1 MKQLA
6 VNKKVGKMLLFEDIQ
21 RAEKI
26 VAKHVVKTPIVQSK
40 ALSDAIGEE
49 IFLKLENQQIT
60 GSFKIRGAI
69 NAISNLTPEQ
79 RKAGVVALS
88 TGNHGRGLAYAANL
102 MKIRCIICMSEL
114 VPNNKIEGIREIGA
128 KVKLI
133 GGNQDEAQLEAD
145 RLSIEEGMTYISPFD
160 NIDVIAGQ
168 GTLGLEIHRQIPKLK
183 FVFVPLS
190 GGGLICG
197 VAKALKSLNPNLK
210 VIGVSMDRG
219 AAMYESQKA
228 GKPIF
233 VKEEESLADALTG
246 GIGLDNKYTFDLTRK
261 LVDEIVLVSEEEI
274 ARGIHHAYWHES
286 QIVEG
291 AGAVA
296 IASLLNN
303 KSTPKG
309 PSLALMCGKNIDI
322 DKHFN
327 LIAAKH

>member
-1 MKQLA
+1 
-6 VNKKVGKMLLFEDIQ
+6 
-21 RAEKI
+21 
-26 VAKHVVKTPIVQSK
+26 
-40 ALSDAIGEE
+40 
-49 IFLKLENQQIT
+49 
-60 GSFKIRGAI
+60 
-69 NAISNLTPEQ
+69 
-79 RKAGVVALS
+79 
-88 TGNHGRGLAYAANL
+88 
-102 MKIRCIICMSEL
+102 MSEI
-114 VPNNKIEGIREIGA
+114 VPTNKIEGIKVLGA
-128 KVKLI
+128 EVRLI
-133 GGNQDEAQLEAD
+133 GKNQDEAQVEAD
-145 RLSIEEGMTYISPFD
+145 RLSVEEGMTYISPFD
-160 NIDVIAGQ
+160 NVDVIAGQ
-168 GTLGLEIHRQIPKLK
+168 GTLGLEIHRQLPELK
-183 FVFVPLS
+183 YAFVPLS

-210 VIGVSMDRG
+210 MIGVSMDRG

-233 VKEEESLADALTG
+233 VKEEDSLADALTG

-274 ARGIHHAYWHES
+274 AQGIHHAYWHES

>member
-49 IFLKLENQQIT
+49 IYLKLENQQIT

-114 VPNNKIEGIREIGA
+114 VPNNKIEGIKEIGA
-128 KVKLI
+128 EVKLI
-133 GGNQDEAQLEAD
+133 GRNQDEAQLEAD

-274 ARGIHHAYWHES
+274 AKGIHHAYWHES

>member
-6 VNKKVGKMLLFEDIQ
+6 VKKKVGKMLLFEDIK

-26 VAKHVVKTPIVQSK
+26 VAKHVIMTPIVQSK
-40 ALSDAIGEE
+40 ALSNAIGEE

-114 VPNNKIEGIREIGA
+114 VPNNKIEGIKEIGA
-128 KVKLI
+128 EVKLI

-233 VKEEESLADALTG
+233 VKEEKSLADALTG

>member
-49 IFLKLENQQIT
+49 IYLKLENQQIT

-114 VPNNKIEGIREIGA
+114 VPNNKIEGIKEIGA